1 MRREKGKREFAL
13 QLYTGS
19 VRAGAVRPVCPKV
32 HGRGAQEV
40 RPCPL
45 TADEKPTA
53 L

>member
-1 MRREKGKREFAL
+1 MRREKVKREFAL
-13 QLYTGS
+13 QLYADS

-45 TADEKPTA
+45 TAHEKPTA